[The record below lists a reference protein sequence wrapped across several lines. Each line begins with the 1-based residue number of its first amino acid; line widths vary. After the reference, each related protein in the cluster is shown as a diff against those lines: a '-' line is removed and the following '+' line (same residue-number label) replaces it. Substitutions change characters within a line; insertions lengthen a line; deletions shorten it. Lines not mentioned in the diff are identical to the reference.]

1 MPLYED
7 SLDLFTQ
14 KLASNAPYPGGGGAA
29 AATGAL
35 AVALCSMVGN
45 LTVGKKKYADVED
58 EALELNQKAQEL
70 RETLLRLIDADAECF
85 EPLSK
90 AYSIPKDDPSR
101 EAVMER
107 ALAGACTAPLQIM
120 RSIGHVVEL
129 LDKMAHIGSRMAI
142 SDVAAGATLAK
153 AGLQGACLNI
163 YINTNSM
170 KDRGAAL
177 RIEAEADRL
186 LNVYSAMA
194 DSVYATIITELRR

>member
-1 MPLYED
+1 MPLFDD
-7 SLDLFTQ
+7 SLELFTE
-14 KLASNAPYPGGGGAA
+14 KLASKAPYPGGGGAA

-35 AVALCSMVGN
+35 ATSLCAMVGN
-45 LTVGKKKYADVED
+45 LTVGKPKYAAVED
-58 EALELNQKAQEL
+58 EAAQLTAKAQEL
-70 RETLLRLIDADAECF
+70 RDELLRLIDADAACF
-85 EPLSK
+85 EPLAK
-90 AYSIPKDDPSR
+90 AYGIPKGDPTR
-101 EAVMER
+101 DAVMER

-120 RSIGHVVEL
+120 RSIGRVVDL
-129 LDKMAHIGSRMAI
+129 LEKMAHIGSRMAI

-170 KDRGAAL
+170 KDREAAL

>member
-1 MPLYED
+1 MPLSDD
-7 SLDLFTQ
+7 SLELFTQ
-14 KLASNAPYPGGGGAA
+14 KLASKAPYPGGGGAA

-35 AVALCSMVGN
+35 ATSLCAMVGN
-45 LTVGKKKYADVED
+45 LTVGKPKYADVED
-58 EALELNQKAQEL
+58 EAAELTAKAQEL
-70 RETLLRLIDADAECF
+70 RDELLHLIDADAACF

-90 AYSIPKDDPSR
+90 AYGIPKDDPTR
-101 EAVMER
+101 DAVMER

-120 RSIGHVVEL
+120 RSIGRVVDL

-170 KDRGAAL
+170 KDREAAL